1 MDKEK
6 KPCLR
11 TARRILRKFNMYIHI
26 GNNKVVRDTDI
37 LGIFDLDSATVSVNT
52 RNYLSNAQREK
63 RVITLGYE
71 LPKSFIILK
80 NKEVYL
86 SPFNTSSIIKNQ

>member
-1 MDKEK
+1 
-6 KPCLR
+6 
-11 TARRILRKFNMYIHI
+11 MYIHI
-26 GNNKVVRDTDI
+26 GNNKVVRDTEI
-37 LGIFDLDSATVSVNT
+37 LGVFDLDSSTVSINT
-52 RNYLSNAQREK
+52 RNYLSNAQKEK

-86 SPFNTSSIIKNQ
+86 SPLNTSSIIKG

>member
-1 MDKEK
+1 
-6 KPCLR
+6 
-11 TARRILRKFNMYIHI
+11 MYIHI
-26 GNNKVVRDTDI
+26 GNNKVVREIDI

-86 SPFNTSSIIKNQ
+86 SPFNTSSIIKNS

>member
-1 MDKEK
+1 
-6 KPCLR
+6 
-11 TARRILRKFNMYIHI
+11 MYLHI

-37 LGIFDLDSATVSVNT
+37 VGIFDLDSSTVSVNT
-52 RNYLSNAQREK
+52 RSFLKNAQNEK

-80 NKEVYL
+80 NNEVYL
-86 SPFNTSSIIKNQ
+86 SPFNTSSIIK

>member
-1 MDKEK
+1 
-6 KPCLR
+6 
-11 TARRILRKFNMYIHI
+11 MYIHI
-26 GNNKVVRDTDI
+26 GNNKMVRDTDI
-37 LGIFDLDSATVSVNT
+37 LGVFDLDSSTVSISS
-52 RNYLSNAQREK
+52 RNYLSNAQKEK

-86 SPFNTSSIIKNQ
+86 SPLNTSSIVK

>member
-1 MDKEK
+1 
-6 KPCLR
+6 
-11 TARRILRKFNMYIHI
+11 MYIHI
-26 GNNKVVRDTDI
+26 GNNKVVRETEI
-37 LGIFDLDSATVSVNT
+37 LGVFDLDSSTVSINT
-52 RNYLSNAQREK
+52 RNYLSNAQKEK

-86 SPFNTSSIIKNQ
+86 SPLNTSSIIKG

>member
-1 MDKEK
+1 
-6 KPCLR
+6 
-11 TARRILRKFNMYIHI
+11 MYIHI
-26 GNNKVVRDTDI
+26 GNNKVVRDTEI
-37 LGIFDLDSATVSVNT
+37 LGVFDLDSSTVSINT

-86 SPFNTSSIIKNQ
+86 SPLNTSSIIKG

>member
-1 MDKEK
+1 
-6 KPCLR
+6 
-11 TARRILRKFNMYIHI
+11 MYLHI

-37 LGIFDLDSATVSVNT
+37 VGIFDLDSSTVSVNT
-52 RNYLSNAQREK
+52 RSFLKNAQNEK

-80 NKEVYL
+80 NNEVYL
-86 SPFNTSSIIKNQ
+86 SPLNTSSIIKN

>member
-1 MDKEK
+1 
-6 KPCLR
+6 
-11 TARRILRKFNMYIHI
+11 MYIHI
-26 GNNKVVRDTDI
+26 GNNKVVRKNDI
-37 LGIFDLDSATVSVNT
+37 LGVFDLDSSTVSIST
-52 RNYLSNAQREK
+52 RKYLNKAQKEK

-86 SPFNTSSIIKNQ
+86 SPLNTSSIIK

>member
-1 MDKEK
+1 M
-6 KPCLR
+6 
-11 TARRILRKFNMYIHI
+11 
-26 GNNKVVRDTDI
+26 VRDTDI
-37 LGIFDLDSATVSVNT
+37 LGVFDLDSSTVSINT
-52 RNYLSNAQREK
+52 RNYLSNAQKEK

-86 SPFNTSSIIKNQ
+86 SPLNTSSIVK

>member
-1 MDKEK
+1 
-6 KPCLR
+6 
-11 TARRILRKFNMYIHI
+11 MYIHI
-26 GNNKVVRDTDI
+26 GNNKVVRETEI
-37 LGIFDLDSATVSVNT
+37 LGVFDLDSSTVSINT

-86 SPFNTSSIIKNQ
+86 SPLNTSSIIKG

>member
-1 MDKEK
+1 
-6 KPCLR
+6 
-11 TARRILRKFNMYIHI
+11 MYLHI

-37 LGIFDLDSATVSVNT
+37 VGIFDLDSSTVSVNT
-52 RNYLSNAQREK
+52 RSFSKNAQNEK

-80 NKEVYL
+80 NNEVYL
-86 SPFNTSSIIKNQ
+86 SPFNTSSIIKN